1 MGKKIIAVVFI
12 LSMIPILGGC
22 SAGGLYLNIEPDPIT
37 YTVTQSSQ
45 EIILEV
51 TTRGMGQI
59 SLDKFLVEIID
70 NQNEVIFTKQKE
82 IDINN
87 QFILPGITHQEK
99 YLLDI
104 KEVFSDYYE
113 GQEGYE
119 LFYNQILKGRQY
131 ELRVSVIG
139 SIQSSTK
146 ADVIF
151 E

>member
-1 MGKKIIAVVFI
+1 MGKKIFTVVFI
-12 LSMIPILGGC
+12 LSLITILGGC

-37 YTVTQSSQ
+37 YTVNQSSQ

-51 TTRGMGQI
+51 TTRGMGRI
-59 SLDKFLVEIID
+59 SLDKFIVEIID
-70 NQNEVIFTKQKE
+70 NQNEVIFTEQKE
-82 IDINN
+82 IDITD

-104 KEVFSDYYE
+104 KEVFSDNYG

-131 ELRVSVIG
+131 EIRISVIG

>member
-146 ADVIF
+146 ADIIF